1 MKKYL
6 LILCGAF
13 FLHISQSSAQENK
26 PTREV
31 KKGYYAIGN
40 NASKLARPLTI
51 NLVKTGTTTPQKGYY
66 TIGNNQNKLET
77 TPEVVTPQTPVI
89 QKGYYKIGNNADKLR
104 R

>member
-26 PTREV
+26 PPRVV

-40 NASKLARPLTI
+40 NANKLASPVTI
-51 NLVKTGTTTPQKGYY
+51 KTGTNKAQKGYY
-66 TIGNNQNKLET
+66 TIGNNQNKLEA

-104 R
+104 P

>member
-1 MKKYL
+1 MKKFL

-13 FLHISQSSAQENK
+13 FLHLSQTSAQDNK

-40 NASKLARPLTI
+40 NASKLAIPVTI
-51 NLVKTGTTTPQKGYY
+51 KTGTPKAQKGYY
-66 TIGNNQNKLET
+66 TIGNNQNKLEAKS
-77 TPEVVTPQTPVI
+77 EVVTPQTPVI